1 MHWLGRG
8 LCICGIALCVASCA
22 QDKKLPEGVRVS
34 VLDDETPA
42 LAAEHKK
49 LVRLPQ
55 PSINA
60 SWAQAGVNSRHI
72 IGNLKG
78 VFTLKEQ

>member
-42 LAAEHKK
+42 LATSTKN
-49 LVRLPQ
+49 LSGFR
-55 PSINA
+55 S
-60 SWAQAGVNSRHI
+60 QALMHHGRRPALTPDISSV
-72 IGNLKG
+72 
-78 VFTLKEQ
+78 T

>member
-34 VLDDETPA
+34 VLDDESRAQKTCQTS
-42 LAAEHKK
+42 AAKY
-49 LVRLPQ
+49 
-55 PSINA
+55 
-60 SWAQAGVNSRHI
+60 
-72 IGNLKG
+72 
-78 VFTLKEQ
+78 